1 MREHFFESGFKFE
14 KYITERLLE
23 IKDDEERRVLK
34 EVMRETMIPFYQQVE
49 AAYEEL
55 EDKITNA
62 KTVENARY
70 EIITGIEHR
79 GRVDVTE
86 EAMVPMNYADLN
98 ETIIDTGELQDAL
111 GQGLPYKIMT
121 IFVQMDY
128 SELRRIEREK
138 RVYKAVVYT
147 EDGEYSADVILQK
160 NISYQQQIKEVY
172 YAFETTGTEWKT
184 VCMPYIAKFF
194 DVYITATQ
202 CPADEDIEGIKV
214 NFEEYES
221 KIIYD
226 FIPMWNVRIL
236 EENTSAYP
244 DLALDR
250 IHYEH
255 CIFGNRI
262 NEERDYLI
270 ATEDEK
276 LWEVFRKDG
285 DLHIVC
291 DEETP
296 RKWRLFEIGYDAWK
310 QQYDMPIF
318 GNYWHRKAGY
328 RCIHTMA
335 ELRKTVAELGYEKYM
350 ILQDIRRVDGIY
362 TEPRLTYSMDSFIED
377 EIRIGANRSKL
388 IFKFKAT
395 DKEFYLNRDIM
406 SYILSRIQWQLP
418 EFECIGEME

>member
-1 MREHFFESGFKFE
+1 MREHFLQSGFQFE
-14 KYITERLLE
+14 KYINERLLE

-49 AAYEEL
+49 ASYREL
-55 EDKITNA
+55 EDRITNG
-62 KTVENARY
+62 KTVEAARY

-79 GRVDVTE
+79 SRVDVTE

-98 ETIIDTGELQDAL
+98 ETIIDTKELQTAL

-121 IFVQMDY
+121 IFLQMDY
-128 SELRRIEREK
+128 CDLRRIEREK
-138 RVYKAVVYT
+138 RVYKAVIYT
-147 EDGEYSADVILQK
+147 EDGEYAADVILQK
-160 NISYQQQIKEVY
+160 NASYQQQLNELY
-172 YAFETTGTEWKT
+172 HAFEANGIEWNT

-194 DVYITATQ
+194 DVYITAAQ
-202 CPADEDIEGIKV
+202 CPEDEEIEGIKV
-214 NFEEYES
+214 NFEEYDS
-221 KIIYD
+221 KIVYD
-226 FIPMWNVRIL
+226 LIPMWNVRIL

-262 NEERDYLI
+262 KEERDYLI
-270 ATEDEK
+270 ATEDKK

-291 DEETP
+291 DEEAPT
-296 RKWRLFEIGYDAWK
+296 KWRLLEIGYDAWK
-310 QQYDMPIF
+310 QQYDRPVF
-318 GNYWHRKAGY
+318 GNYWRRKAGY

-335 ELRKTVAELGYEKYM
+335 EVHRAVSELGYEKQ
-350 ILQDIRRVDGIY
+350 LKLLDIKKIDGVY
-362 TEPRLTYSMDSFIED
+362 TEPRLTYSMDSFIDD
-377 EIRIGANRSKL
+377 EIRIGVNRSKL
-388 IFKFKAT
+388 IFKFKAA
-395 DKEFYLNRDIM
+395 DKELYLNRDIM
-406 SYILSRIQWQLP
+406 SYIVSRIQWQLP